1 MPELFICTAIF
12 CRVDD
17 GPKKT
22 KEALTLLY
30 QAYDEWPAVLTR
42 TSCGDI
48 ISLLFT
54 YLGGGLFYA

>member
-48 ISLLFT
+48 ISLMFA
-54 YLGGGLFYA
+54 F